1 MLDNIPNSQ
10 FVENKFSYF
19 DSYTRRHFLHKQD
32 MKLTTFLS
40 EIFNNPEFDIELSKI
55 IEQTKIKG
63 CITISIDPNDF
74 LTMSFNQSGWQSC
87 HTIAHG
93 GEARDWGEFVGGI
106 FSYIEDKHTAISFR
120 HNGKKVEF
128 PIGKAKIQDYSKNWR
143 ELLYIDTR
151 TNAFVAS
158 RQYPS
163 YNEEISKNVRDLLE
177 TQISNQ
183 RKIANS
189 WKAITSESSSYFE
202 NYLTDGIGSLQY
214 NDMLNG
220 FRGKMIYNK
229 ELNNLENVEMVIGT
243 HPICPVCG
251 ENHIDENNR
260 PMCDSCYYKFVDED
274 DEDEDYDD

>member
-10 FVENKFSYF
+10 FVENKFRYF
-19 DSYTRRHFLHKQD
+19 DSYTRRYFLHKQD

-55 IEQTKIKG
+55 IEQTKVKG
-63 CITISIDPNDF
+63 RIVISIDPNDF

-143 ELLYIDTR
+143 ELLYIDPK

-202 NYLTDGIGSLQY
+202 NYLTDEIGSLQY

-260 PMCDSCYYKFVDED
+260 PMCDNCYYKFVAED